1 LLKIDKF
8 QHGIAIP
15 YAALVAVIFGMM
27 IISFPVGAY
36 VVFNSNIGK
45 EINFQY
51 PLDGLNI
58 FLAGIGYMV
67 PIHFEIG
74 DGFII
79 IWCAYV
85 VLFGISLMGSQKNLM
100 SALSLLMIEG
110 WQNIKNNALL
120 SMITWFLVLI
130 VLSVIID
137 AIQNMLGINI
147 EPPGSQNKLI
157 QFFQIS
163 VAPLTEELGF
173 RVLLVGVP
181 LFVMFSHKASIKH
194 FFKSLWQPSKNL
206 EITNYKKVIV
216 LILTVAVFFGA
227 AHIISGSPWSTGKF
241 TQATVAGAI
250 IGWVYV
256 RYGFAPAVLIHW
268 ATNYFIFSYV
278 FFISEITQSTVTD
291 EFSNPF
297 SGTLEFLLLTAGG
310 LAIVGI
316 TLNYIKSKK
325 ESNTIKPL

>member
-1 LLKIDKF
+1 LLKIDKL
-8 QHGIAIP
+8 QHAIAIP
-15 YAALVAVIFGMM
+15 YSALVAVIFGMM
-27 IISFPVGAY
+27 IISFPIGPY

-45 EINFQY
+45 EITFQY

-58 FLAGIGYMV
+58 FPAGLPYTV

-79 IWCAYV
+79 IWCTYV
-85 VLFGISLMGSQKNLM
+85 ILFGISFMGSQKNLM
-100 SALSLLMIEG
+100 RALSLLMIEG

-120 SMITWFLVLI
+120 SMITWFVILI
-130 VLSVIID
+130 VISVIID
-137 AIQNMLGINI
+137 SIQNMFGINI
-147 EPPGSQNKLI
+147 EPPKSQNNLI

-163 VAPLTEELGF
+163 VAPLNEELGF

-181 LFVMFSHKASIKH
+181 LFLMFSRKPSLKH
-194 FFKSLWQPSKNL
+194 FFKSLWHPSKNL
-206 EITNYKKVIV
+206 EITNYKKIIA
-216 LILTVAVFFGA
+216 LILTVAIFFGA
-227 AHIISGSPWSTGKF
+227 AHIISGDPWSTGKF
-241 TQATVAGAI
+241 TQATIAGVI

-278 FFISEITQSTVTD
+278 FFVSEITQSTIID

-297 SGTLEFLLLTAGG
+297 SSALEVLLLAAGG

-325 ESNTIKPL
+325 ESSTIKSH